1 MTDTLSAEKTASAI
15 DNSTA
20 EQISKMK
27 RADIIG
33 FFLAGLLNNASYV
46 IMIAGAK
53 SIAPSMVGLVYVCN
67 VVPSFLV

>member
-1 MTDTLSAEKTASAI
+1 MSDTLPAENTASI
-15 DNSTA
+15 TDNSAT
-20 EQISKMK
+20 EQNAKMK

-53 SIAPSMVGLVYVCN
+53 NIAPSMVGLVYVCN